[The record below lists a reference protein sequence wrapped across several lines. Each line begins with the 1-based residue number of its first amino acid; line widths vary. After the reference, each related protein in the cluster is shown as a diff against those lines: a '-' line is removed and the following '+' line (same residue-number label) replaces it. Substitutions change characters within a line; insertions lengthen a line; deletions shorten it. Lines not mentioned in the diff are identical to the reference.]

1 MQTKKNKTKKVV
13 GKIFAT
19 WCGHCKTLDPEWKKM
34 KESVMKNKKNNDI
47 EFVEIESENMDNALT
62 KLNKTFSTN
71 VQLQDGYPTIFKIEK
86 GSKKVEYFNGERTA
100 EEIMQWSM
108 AKLKGGTSLRRQ
120 TSRRRSTLRR
130 STLRRSTLRRS
141 TLKQS
146 K

>member
-13 GKIFAT
+13 GKLFAT

-34 KESVMKNKKNNDI
+34 KKSVMKNKKNKDI
-47 EFVEIESENMDNALT
+47 QFVEIESENMDNGLT

-86 GSKKVEYFNGERTA
+86 DSKKVEYFNGNRTA

-108 AKLKGGTSLRRQ
+108 GKRKGG
-120 TSRRRSTLRR
+120 RSTLRR
-130 STLRRSTLRRS
+130 STLRQSTLKRSTNRRS
-141 TLKQS
+141 TLKRNKQR